1 MLKRTAF
8 CLLLCSVLTGCMP
21 RADVPDMEKKFVQYQ
36 PEFIELS
43 RLICGLSDTTKKKLY
58 SYQPGDYVHYAAA
71 DTTSFRQIELLLA
84 DTGFESFGLE
94 GPACSIYLTEWGVW
108 FGGEGQAMY
117 FSYQPQEKAPFIAEQ
132 HLRGKRD
139 VKQRIYFTKE
149 LKNDWYIVYDNEP

>member
-1 MLKRTAF
+1 MLKRTLF
-8 CLLLCSVLTGCMP
+8 YLLLCSVLMACMP
-21 RADVPDMEKKFVQYQ
+21 RADVPEMEDKFAKYK

-43 RLICGLSDTTKKKLY
+43 RLICGLSDNTKKKLY
-58 SYQPGDYVHYAAA
+58 SYQPGDYVDYAEA
-71 DTTSFRQIELLLA
+71 DTASFRQIELLLA

-117 FSYQPQEKAPFIAEQ
+117 FSYQPQEKSPFIAEQ
-132 HLRGKRD
+132 HSDEQRD